1 MKKEWNPNPS
11 EKSVGIDNAITSIF
25 GINRRE
31 SIERK
36 ECVFCS
42 TEVELDSFKD
52 EVSLKE
58 FHISGICQDCQDKAF
73 AWLLRVICHN

>member
-1 MKKEWNPNPS
+1 MKKTNWNPNPS

-31 SIERK
+31 SIELK

-58 FHISGICQDCQDKAF
+58 FHISGICQDCQDKVF
-73 AWLLRVICHN
+73 A